1 MKESAE
7 IVNLITDLWEAQ
19 MQEYPRSVFMPIL
32 EVYRWCDEAPNEKT
46 KSFRYQQIALA
57 LQYGPVVFYRI
68 EDTDYRGFRFG
79 TEPHEYM
86 SMYGGEGVVL

>member
-19 MQEYPRSVFMPIL
+19 MQEYPQSVFMPIQ
-32 EVYRWCDEAPNEKT
+32 EVYQWCDEAPNEKT